1 MATSNYGL
9 GSVRQRRDGRWEW
22 AAPPSLGRKSIY
34 GKSRREVLDKAR
46 AWMASKPEAP
56 RTAKAEDRNL
66 AEVVDAFLTAA
77 EDRIRPATLAQYRS
91 LLRTHIVPRRGQL
104 PIARVKREHIEAL
117 YAELKDRGASM
128 RTMQAVHIA
137 FRQVTAFAVERRWID
152 ADPMAGLRRP
162 GGSKQARVKAET
174 AIRYW
179 AADEL
184 KQVLAA
190 AHYVLT
196 PQQALIFEVLAW
208 TGCRISEALGLRFR
222 DHGRGRL
229 SLVRTFSKSRQIE
242 PMKSETSRRTVDV
255 PPALSRLIE
264 DERARRGAGLDDYL
278 FATATGTPI
287 DQDRARKLLGKVV
300 MAAGVPA
307 RTLHEIRHSH
317 AVMLLESG
325 VSLKAVQLRLG
336 HADAATTMRTYAHV
350 TPAMDSRLM
359 NALQGALGEE

>member
-1 MATSNYGL
+1 MVSNYGL
-9 GSVRQRRDGRWEW
+9 GTVRQRKDGRWEW
-22 AAPPSLGRKSIY
+22 LSPPALGRRSIY

-56 RTAKAEDRNL
+56 RTAKAEDRTL
-66 AEVVDAFLTAA
+66 GETVAAFLTAA
-77 EDRIRPATLAQYRS
+77 DDRLRPGTLATYRS
-91 LLRTHIVPRRGQL
+91 LLTANVVPRRGQL
-104 PIARVKREHIEAL
+104 PIERVKRQHIESL
-117 YAELKDRGASM
+117 DAELRDQGTTL
-128 RTMQAVHIA
+128 RTRQAIHVA
-137 FRQVTAFAVERRWID
+137 LRQVFKFAVERRWID

-174 AIRYW
+174 TVRYW
-179 AADEL
+179 TADEM
-184 KQVLAA
+184 KQVLTA
-190 AHYVLT
+190 AHDVLT

-287 DQDRARKLLGKVV
+287 DQDRARKLLAKVV
-300 MAAGVPA
+300 KAAAVPA
-307 RTLHEIRHSH
+307 RTLHEVRHSH
-317 AVMLLESG
+317 AVMLLERG
-325 VSLKAVQLRLG
+325 ATLKAVQLRLG
-336 HADAATTMRTYAHV
+336 HADAATTMRTYSHV
-350 TPAMDSRLM
+350 TPAMDSGLM
-359 NALQGALGEE
+359 NALQGALGER